1 VRAVTVVL
9 LGAELSGCASAPARA
24 LDAAAEARGLVV
36 GELSVPGYT
45 LRTFTNA
52 ALQSASKTPGT
63 AHRRLH
69 VYLDG
74 DGRPFVTPR
83 RVARDPTPSAPMVLD
98 LLRLDGAPALYLGRP
113 CYHGLQAACD
123 PRDWTVARYGERVV
137 RALAAGIL
145 ASARAVDARSVVLV
159 GYSGGGALAVL
170 VAARLESEN
179 HDQPARKGSPET
191 PARNPSGMPV
201 LSGVVTLAANLD
213 TDAWAAHHRYSPLV
227 GSLNPAHLPVLPVVA
242 QWHLS
247 GAADTNVPPQLQ
259 ASFRARAAATGTRFQ
274 TLPGF
279 THTCCW
285 IEAWPSMLEVARTAF
300 PEEVIEDPAEE
311 LVEEPAE

>member
-1 VRAVTVVL
+1 
-9 LGAELSGCASAPARA
+9 
-24 LDAAAEARGLVV
+24 
-36 GELSVPGYT
+36 
-45 LRTFTNA
+45 
-52 ALQSASKTPGT
+52 
-63 AHRRLH
+63 
-69 VYLDG
+69 
-74 DGRPFVTPR
+74 
-83 RVARDPTPSAPMVLD
+83 
-98 LLRLDGAPALYLGRP
+98 
-113 CYHGLQAACD
+113 
-123 PRDWTVARYGERVV
+123 VV

-170 VAARLESEN
+170 VAARLESEG

-191 PARNPSGMPV
+191 PARSPSGMPV

-242 QWHLS
+242 QWHVS

-285 IEAWPSMLEVARTAF
+285 IEAWPSMLEVAREAF
-300 PEEVIEDPAEE
+300 PEEVIED
-311 LVEEPAE
+311 